1 MRHCSQRGCMILDSF
16 MNFLSKIMCFSS
28 FVGTATG
35 FPKPLSQEEENRLV
49 KKMIAGDKKA
59 RKRLI
64 EHNLRLVAHI
74 VKKYS
79 NAGDADDLISAG
91 TIGLIKG
98 IDSFKPEKGS
108 QLSTYCAR
116 CIENE
121 ILMLIRM
128 TKKHNQVYSL
138 EDSLGEDKDGN
149 EITLEDTVGTDTDEL
164 AIQTEN
170 KVLAETIDKILK
182 EKLPQREYEILC
194 MRYGLSN
201 TPALT
206 QREVAKK
213 LGISRSYISRLE
225 NKALK
230 TIKADIKNKNLFV

>member
-1 MRHCSQRGCMILDSF
+1 MRLISQRRRMILDSF
-16 MNFLSKIMCFSS
+16 VNFLSKIMCFSS
-28 FVGTATG
+28 FVGSATG
-35 FPKPLSQEEENRLV
+35 FPKALTQEEEKKLV
-49 KKMIAGDKKA
+49 EKMEKGDKKA

-98 IDSFKPEKGS
+98 IDSYKSEKGS
-108 QLSTYCAR
+108 QLSTYVAR

-121 ILMLIRM
+121 ILMLIRI
-128 TKKHNQVYSL
+128 TKKHNQVLSL
-138 EDSLGEDKDGN
+138 EDTLGEDKDGN
-149 EITLEDTVGTDTDEL
+149 EITLEDTIGSEIDEL
-164 AIQTEN
+164 ATNTEN
-170 KVLAETIDKILK
+170 KIFAETIDKILK
-182 EKLPQREYEILC
+182 EKLSNREYQIVC
-194 MRYGLSN
+194 MRYGLGG

-225 NKALK
+225 NKALQTVK
-230 TIKADIKNKNLFV
+230 KDIKDKQLFI

>member
-1 MRHCSQRGCMILDSF
+1 MILDSF
-16 MNFLSKIMCFSS
+16 INFLGKIMCFSS

-35 FPKPLSQEEENRLV
+35 FPKPLTTAEENKLV
-49 KKMIAGDKKA
+49 AKMEAGDKKA

-79 NAGDADDLISAG
+79 NAGDADDMISAG
-91 TIGLIKG
+91 TIGLNKG
-98 IDSFKPEKGS
+98 IDSFKSEKGS

-149 EITLEDTVGTDTDEL
+149 EITLEDTVGTETDEL
-164 AIQTEN
+164 AINTEN
-170 KVLAETIDKILK
+170 KIIAETIDKILK
-182 EKLPQREYEILC
+182 QNLSNREYQILC
-194 MRYGLSN
+194 MRYGLNN

-206 QREVAKK
+206 QMEVAKK

-225 NKALK
+225 NKALVTVK
-230 TIKADIKNKNLFV
+230 DQIKSKDIFY

>member
-1 MRHCSQRGCMILDSF
+1 MILDSF
-16 MNFLSKIMCFSS
+16 INFLGKIMCFSS

-35 FPKPLSQEEENRLV
+35 FPKPLTTAEENKLV
-49 KKMIAGDKKA
+49 AKMEAGDKKA

-79 NAGDADDLISAG
+79 NAGDADDMISAG

-98 IDSFKPEKGS
+98 IDSFKSEKGS

-149 EITLEDTVGTDTDEL
+149 EITLEDTVGTETDEL
-164 AIQTEN
+164 AINTEN
-170 KVLAETIDKILK
+170 KIIAETIDKILK
-182 EKLPQREYEILC
+182 QNLSNREYQILC
-194 MRYGLSN
+194 MRYGLNN

-206 QREVAKK
+206 QMEVAKK

-225 NKALK
+225 NKALVTVK
-230 TIKADIKNKNLFV
+230 DQIKSKDIFY

>member
-1 MRHCSQRGCMILDSF
+1 MIIDSF
-16 MNFLSKIMCFSS
+16 INFLSKIMCFSG
-28 FVGTATG
+28 FIGTATG
-35 FPKPLSQEEENRLV
+35 FPKPITAEEEKRLIS
-49 KKMIAGDKKA
+49 KMEAGDKKA
-59 RKRLI
+59 RKKLI

-98 IDSFKPEKGS
+98 IDSFKSEKGS

-138 EDSLGEDKDGN
+138 EDPLGEDKDGN

-164 AIQTEN
+164 AVQTEN
-170 KVLAETIDKILK
+170 KVIAETIDKILK
-182 EKLPQREYEILC
+182 EKLSNREYQILC
-194 MRYGLSN
+194 MRYGLNN

-225 NKALK
+225 NKALATVK
-230 TIKADIKNKNLFV
+230 QDVKNKKLFM

>member
-1 MRHCSQRGCMILDSF
+1 MILDSF
-16 MNFLSKIMCFSS
+16 VNFLNKIMCFSS

-35 FPKPLSQEEENRLV
+35 FPKALTLEEEKKLV
-49 KKMIAGDKKA
+49 AKMEKGDKKA
-59 RKRLI
+59 RKKLI

-79 NAGDADDLISAG
+79 NAGDADDMISAG

-98 IDSFKPEKGS
+98 IDSYKLEKGS
-108 QLSTYCAR
+108 QLSTYVSR

-121 ILMLIRM
+121 ILMLIRI
-128 TKKHNQVYSL
+128 TKKHNQVLSL

-149 EITLEDTVGTDTDEL
+149 EITLEDTIGSEIDEL
-164 AIQTEN
+164 STKTEN
-170 KVLAETIDKILK
+170 KIFAETINKILL
-182 EKLPQREYEILC
+182 EKLSDREYQILC
-194 MRYGLSN
+194 MRYGLNN

-225 NKALK
+225 NKALQTVK
-230 TIKADIKNKNLFV
+230 KDIKDKQLFI

>member
-1 MRHCSQRGCMILDSF
+1 MILDSF

-35 FPKPLSQEEENRLV
+35 FPKAITLDEEKKLV
-49 KKMIAGDKKA
+49 QKMEAGDKKA
-59 RKRLI
+59 RKKLI

-98 IDSFKPEKGS
+98 IDSFKSAKGS

-138 EDSLGEDKDGN
+138 EETLGEDKDGN
-149 EITLEDTVGTDTDEL
+149 EITLEDTVGSDTDEL

-170 KVLAETIDKILK
+170 KVIAETIDIILK
-182 EKLPQREYEILC
+182 EKLPSREYKILC
-194 MRYGLSN
+194 MRYGLNN

-206 QREVAKK
+206 QREVAKI

-225 NKALK
+225 NKALA
-230 TIKADIKNKNLFV
+230 TIKEDIKCRNIFM